1 MKKKI
6 KSSRGVSILEMLI
19 ALLLMSLLSA
29 GGVAATTAVMSD
41 YNHMGEAA
49 NAEILA
55 STVIE
60 TISNE
65 VRLGHD
71 ISVVVPDP
79 TASTGE
85 CLALDSAFFGEN
97 TELKLEDKCLIAET
111 KDSDGNLVAKKQ
123 VLSEDAYSGLHLK
136 DLTFEKVDSGTP
148 AGGIGTAG
156 RTVFMIGFTVY
167 SDHSNE
173 LWKGSVSAAPMVE

>member
-19 ALLLMSLLSA
+19 AVLLLSLLSA
-29 GGVAATTAVMSD
+29 GGVTATTAVMSD

-65 VRLGHD
+65 IRLGND
-71 ISVVVPDP
+71 ISVGPDP
-79 TASTGE
+79 TATTGE
-85 CLALDSAFFGEN
+85 SLTLDSAFFGEN
-97 TELKLEDKCLIAET
+97 TELKLVDKCLIAET
-111 KDSDGNLVAKKQ
+111 KDSEGNVIATKQ
-123 VLSEDAYSGLHLK
+123 VLSEDTYSGLHLK
-136 DLTFEKVDSGTP
+136 DLKFERVESGTTIL
-148 AGGIGTAG
+148 GSTDIAG
-156 RTVFMIGFTVY
+156 RTAFEIGFTVY
-167 SDHSNE
+167 SDYSNE
-173 LWKGSVSAAPMVE
+173 LWKDSVSVAPMFE

>member
-19 ALLLMSLLSA
+19 ALLLLSLLSA
-29 GGVAATTAVMSD
+29 GGVTATTAVMSD

-65 VRLGHD
+65 IRLGND

-79 TASTGE
+79 TATTGE
-85 CLALDSAFFGEN
+85 SLTLDSAFFGEN
-97 TELKLEDKCLIAET
+97 TELKLVDKCLIAET
-111 KDSDGNLVAKKQ
+111 KDSEGNVIATKQ
-123 VLSEDAYSGLHLK
+123 VLSEDTYSGLHLK
-136 DLTFEKVDSGTP
+136 DLKFERVESGTVL
-148 AGGIGTAG
+148 GSTEMTG
-156 RTVFMIGFTVY
+156 RTAFEIGFTVY
-167 SDHSNE
+167 SDYSNE
-173 LWKGSVSAAPMVE
+173 LWKGSVSVAPMV

>member
-19 ALLLMSLLSA
+19 ALLLLSLLSA
-29 GGVAATTAVMSD
+29 GGVTATTAVMSD

-65 VRLGHD
+65 IRLGND
-71 ISVVVPDP
+71 ISVVLPDP
-79 TASTGE
+79 TATTGE
-85 CLALDSAFFGEN
+85 SLALDSAFFGEN
-97 TELKLEDKCLIAET
+97 TEIKLKDNCLIAET
-111 KDSDGNLVAKKQ
+111 KDSGGTIVTKQ
-123 VLSEDAYSGLHLK
+123 VLSEDTYSGLHLK
-136 DLTFEKVDSGTP
+136 DLTFKRVEEGTVL
-148 AGGIGTAG
+148 GSTEMTG
-156 RTVFMIGFTVY
+156 RTAFEIGFTVY
-167 SDHSNE
+167 SDYSNE
-173 LWKGSVSAAPMVE
+173 LWKGSVSVAPMFE

>member
-19 ALLLMSLLSA
+19 ALLLLSLLSA

-65 VRLGHD
+65 IRLGND
-71 ISVVVPDP
+71 ISVGPDP
-79 TASTGE
+79 TETTGE
-85 CLALDSAFFGEN
+85 SLALDSAFFGEN
-97 TELKLEDKCLIAET
+97 TEIKLKDNCLIAVT
-111 KDSDGNLVAKKQ
+111 KDNEGNVIATKQ
-123 VLSEDAYSGLHLK
+123 VLSEDTYSGLHLK
-136 DLTFEKVDSGTP
+136 DLTFKRIKEGTLL
-148 AGGIGTAG
+148 GGSTEMTG
-156 RTVFMIGFTVY
+156 RTAFEIGFTVY
-167 SDHSNE
+167 SDYSNE
-173 LWKGSVSAAPMVE
+173 LWKDSVSVAPMFE